1 MFNKIA
7 VCSVLI
13 LGLMIVPG
21 AGKALAQNAAQAK
34 AAEAQAKKAAES
46 KAPAEAEAKMK
57 AEAEAQHSEKSLSA
71 YRLDFSLNEMD
82 DGKKINTRQY
92 SLNSRSNDWNQIKIG
107 TRVPVEA
114 KQGEFEY
121 LDVGTSIRCRLVD
134 QTDMAALGGGVSL
147 NVQAD
152 ITNFATPEQQGQ
164 RVQPVVRQLRIE
176 ASTVVALGK
185 SMVVGIVDDP
195 NSKRQFQLEVIVTK
209 LK

>member
-7 VCSVLI
+7 VRSVLI

-21 AGKALAQNAAQAK
+21 AGKALAQNAAQAR

-92 SLNSRSNDWNQIKIG
+92 SLNSRFNDWNQIKIG

-152 ITNFATPEQQGQ
+152 ISNFATPEQQGQ